1 MWVDVHSACHTAS
14 VKAIRFGVHNW
25 LLKSV
30 TASSSQLGLVQPS
43 NHKALTQCDNTVRW
57 LLRGLGACIDLAWL
71 KSWYV
76 LCKIHVACEG
86 QVQAPRL
93 IFDLGLWLSAV
104 AHDWSTQ
111 LLLTFPWN
119 ATKCEICENEE
130 LTSRSGQKHKFHWQ
144 FSNFF
149 HRNHQK
155 QNRSDQPISWGG

>member
-1 MWVDVHSACHTAS
+1 MWVDVHSSCHTAS
-14 VKAIRFGVHNW
+14 VKANW

-76 LCKIHVACEG
+76 LGKIHVACEG

-93 IFDLGLWLSAV
+93 IFDLGLWLSAG

-119 ATKCEICENEE
+119 ATTCEICENEE

-144 FSNFF
+144 FPIFSIETI
-149 HRNHQK
+149 K
-155 QNRSDQPISWGG
+155 SKTAAISWGG